1 MIRFFYLSVLF
12 LCLFLNGFSQ
22 QRNNLITC
30 DIPGYN
36 LVKSNDTDNLLENL
50 YISKPRKC
58 LISDGSVRFFFSISN
73 RGDIRFKKYSLTVYH
88 KSDKIFKSKL
98 PDLKKGEE
106 FQFAFN
112 IKGKEVNASDLK
124 LKFKKKRIYRIY
136 QYHGD

>member
-1 MIRFFYLSVLF
+1 MRKKVHLISILLF
-12 LCLFLNGFSQ
+12 MFLHGFSQ
-22 QRNNLITC
+22 TINTTASNRIQGYHLTLSNDSNNL
-30 DIPGYN
+30 
-36 LVKSNDTDNLLENL
+36 LDNIFINNP
-50 YISKPRKC
+50 KKC
-58 LISDGSVRFFFSISN
+58 HLPDGSTRFFFSISN

-112 IKGKEVNASDLK
+112 VKRKGVNTSDLK